1 MTETPRKQRSGDL
14 RGAPPGHESRNDR
27 APLAPADLVPRPP
40 FDITDVAPRKRGRPL
55 EMTADEVLGRIRG
68 LAEERGLFR
77 IHHDHAALYAR
88 ARRLFGSWAG
98 ALRAAGMDPDATLR
112 EARRRSFEARRRDR
126 HTGSD

>member
-1 MTETPRKQRSGDL
+1 M
-14 RGAPPGHESRNDR
+14 
-27 APLAPADLVPRPP
+27 PRPP

-98 ALRAAGMDPDATLR
+98 ALRAAGMDPEATLR

>member
-1 MTETPRKQRSGDL
+1 
-14 RGAPPGHESRNDR
+14 
-27 APLAPADLVPRPP
+27 
-40 FDITDVAPRKRGRPL
+40 
-55 EMTADEVLGRIRG
+55 MTADEVLGRIRG

-98 ALRAAGMDPDATLR
+98 ALRAAGMDPEATLR